1 MKKTWQ
7 VCWRSER
14 MNYQEIEASV
24 PEEAYK
30 QFLESQVELRYET
43 VEVYRKD
50 NLGIFLQERYD
61 LHLEK
66 AEDVQETGPDGGSGG
81 KTKQASAASSSS
93 DQLEK
98 ILLRI
103 ETAQNKTN
111 FYLRFCAIAAFAVV
125 LFICFGGFKFY
136 SY

>member
-14 MNYQEIEASV
+14 MDYQEIEASV

-30 QFLESQVELRYET
+30 QFLESQVELRHET

-66 AEDVQETGPDGGSGG
+66 AEDVQETGHVGGSGG
-81 KTKQASAASSSS
+81 KTKQASATSSSS
-93 DQLEK
+93 DRQEE

-103 ETAQNKTN
+103 ESKLSQIHWAV
-111 FYLRFCAIAAFAVV
+111 LGVGMMFAMV
-125 LFICFGGFKFY
+125 FIITPQC
-136 SY
+136 SQM